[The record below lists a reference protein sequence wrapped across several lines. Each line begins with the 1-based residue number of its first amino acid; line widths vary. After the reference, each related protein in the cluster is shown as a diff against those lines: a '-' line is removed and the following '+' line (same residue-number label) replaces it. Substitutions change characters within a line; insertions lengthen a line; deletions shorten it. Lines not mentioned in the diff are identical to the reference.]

1 MQMQRYV
8 EERKSTKKIINH
20 TKMKIIAGEPGT
32 GKTQRLVNDAI
43 DKLLQNKTVRIVT
56 PTHSARENILSRIN
70 EMIDIEEDMKRLVKL
85 NQLSSKVSVLYGY
98 KGEDVILIDEIS
110 MISIPMLFN
119 LLYQTI
125 DIEGAEI
132 IGYGDAKQLPVI
144 KGNSIIENLLRYN
157 LTVDTWEWV
166 KQAYDNVDFEQL
178 IAPKSWK
185 LSDPIDFV
193 VLRTNYRL
201 NSLGYNGYN
210 SKYIQDVIDNTL
222 YEKYNKYEDIIL
234 SANSDN
240 VLIITPDHTNRGAQ
254 VNDIINEHYGSEA
267 YKHMPFVKEISGS
280 KVYINPYYENN
291 IGKLNFL
298 DMIDKK
304 KLDKSKMK
312 YEYTGYV
319 VVNVAQGVTVDDVL
333 YFIGNGDIPNN
344 LKSFYTRNNFYT
356 AITRSRNITQTVGR
370 VDVLNEML
378 DNLPMSPQMRLQHV
392 VSNQAVKNL
401 FDNLYSI
408 QQELSI
414 DDIYEMYLNIF
425 SNTTVQG
432 PLGDEIESYNII
444 NVALNKNELMNEF
457 GKYNDDFS
465 IIKYKEII
473 YDKHISDVLSNNKKG
488 KTGGGKIQQWVESLS
503 DDKLNEVKNDIDKLS
518 VRKFKAKWDMNKQL
532 VVKYIK
538 ENKKIKCKKNNLSI
552 Y

>member
-70 EMIDIEEDMKRLVKL
+70 EMIDIEEDIKRLVKL

-110 MISIPMLFN
+110 MVSIPMLFN

-304 KLDKSKMK
+304 KLDKSKIK

-432 PLGDEIESYNII
+432 PLGDEIDSYNIVNI
-444 NVALNKNELMNEF
+444 ALNKNELMNKF
-457 GKYNDDFS
+457 GEYNDDFS

-473 YDKHISDVLSNNKKG
+473 YDRHISDVNSENGKNKKG

-503 DDKLNEVKNDIDKLS
+503 DDDLNDVKSDVDKLS
-518 VRKFKAKWDMNKQL
+518 VRKFKAKWEMNKQL
-532 VVKYIK
+532 VEKYIN
-538 ENKKIKCKKNNLSI
+538 ENSN
-552 Y
+552 

>member
-8 EERKSTKKIINH
+8 EERKRTKKIINH

-56 PTHSARENILSRIN
+56 PTHSAKENILSRIN
-70 EMIDIEEDMKRLVKL
+70 EMKDIETDVKRLVTL
-85 NQLSSKVSVLYGY
+85 YQLSSKVSVLYGY

-178 IAPKSWK
+178 VAPKSWK

-222 YEKYNKYEDIIL
+222 YDKYNKYEDIIL

-240 VLIITPDHTNRGAQ
+240 VLIITPDHTSRGAQ
-254 VNDIINEHYGSEA
+254 VNDIINKHYGSEA

-280 KVYINPYYENN
+280 KVYINPYYEYNV
-291 IGKLNFL
+291 GKLNFL

-304 KLDKSKMK
+304 KLDKSKIK

-344 LKSFYTRNNFYT
+344 LKSFYTRNNLYT
-356 AITRSRNITQTVGR
+356 AITRSRNMTQTVGR

-378 DNLPMSPQMRLQHV
+378 NNLPMSPQMRLQHV

-401 FDNLYSI
+401 FDNLSSI

-414 DDIYEMYLNIF
+414 DEIYDMYLNIF
-425 SNTTVQG
+425 SNTDVKG
-432 PLGDEIESYNII
+432 PLGDELESYNII

-457 GKYNDDFS
+457 GKYNDDIS

-473 YDKHISDVLSNNKKG
+473 YDKHISDVNSENKKG
-488 KTGGGKIQQWVESLS
+488 KGKIQQWVESLS
-503 DDKLNEVKNDIDKLS
+503 NDKLNDVKDDIDKLS
-518 VRKFKAKWDMNKQL
+518 VRKFKAKWNMNKQL

-538 ENKKIKCKKNNLSI
+538 EKV
-552 Y
+552 